1 VTFDTVM
8 MVDWSGGND
17 RGLRPKRDAIWTCL
31 AGDAPRYHRNRQVA
45 ERYLTHT
52 LRDHA
57 TQGMRT
63 LVGFD
68 ICFGYPLGFAK
79 ALTGSCDTLAL
90 WDWFEAQVQDAPEVN
105 NRFDLAGEINARLP
119 GVGPFWGNGL
129 KRDITD
135 LPRKGR
141 ARNGHG
147 LPEHRAA
154 DAAMK
159 GAFSPW
165 QLAGAG
171 AVGSQVIM
179 GLPLLSRL
187 RHDLGPSVSVW
198 PFQPVDTPIVLAEVF
213 LSLLGSLPTQGED
226 IRDASQVRTY
236 ANLFAQA
243 PTELMDRM
251 LDVRPNEE
259 AWTLGIGFEGELRGF
274 MPRVSLAP

>member
-1 VTFDTVM
+1 MTFDAVL

-31 AGDAPRYHRNRQVA
+31 AGDTPRYHRNRQMA
-45 ERYLTHT
+45 ERYLTDI
-52 LRDHA
+52 LQDHA
-57 TQGMRT
+57 GRGVRT

-68 ICFGYPLGFAK
+68 ICFGYPAGFAK
-79 ALTGSCDTLAL
+79 ALTGSSDTLAL
-90 WDWFEAQVQDAPEVN
+90 WDWFEARVQDAPTAN

-129 KRDITD
+129 RRDITH

-141 ARNGHG
+141 ARAGHG

-187 RHDLGPSVSVW
+187 RRAIGPNVSVW
-198 PFQPVDTPIVLAEVF
+198 PFQPDQTPIVLAEVF
-213 LSLLGSLPTQGED
+213 LSLLGSLPPQGED
-226 IRDASQVRTY
+226 IRDAAQVRTY
-236 ANLFAQA
+236 ADLFAQA
-243 PTELMDRM
+243 PADLMDRM
-251 LDVRPNEE
+251 LNVPPNEE
-259 AWTLGIGFEGELRGF
+259 AWTLGIGFEDALRKI
-274 MPRVSLAP
+274 MSQVALAR